1 MIKGKGNNMGRVEN
15 MDVIDLEGKKHERKT
30 LEEHTKH
37 RNE

>member
-1 MIKGKGNNMGRVEN
+1 MGRVEN